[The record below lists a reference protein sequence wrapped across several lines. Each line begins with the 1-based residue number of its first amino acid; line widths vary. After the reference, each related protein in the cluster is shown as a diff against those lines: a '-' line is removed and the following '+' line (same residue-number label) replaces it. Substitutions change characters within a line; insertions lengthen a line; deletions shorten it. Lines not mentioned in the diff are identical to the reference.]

1 MFIDI
6 HGHTRLFQPPALNG
20 VTHVTLPEE
29 LIKRYDT
36 LGIERAVLLPV
47 ASPGCIIDPQSTEEI
62 LEASRQYKGRFI
74 PFCNVDPRAINNTV
88 DAPLGDWLRHYADK
102 GCKGIGE
109 VTANMHILDPK
120 VQNLFKHVQDVGF
133 PLTFHLSP
141 TDKGGFYGLVDEPG
155 LPGLELS
162 MQRFPELKF
171 FGHSQTFWAEMAVLE
186 TVGDRNGYPDY
197 PVSQEGAL
205 PKLMRKYP
213 NLYGDLS
220 AGSGHNALA
229 RDVDYAIKFLNE
241 FQDRLM
247 FGTDICAPGTPTPL
261 IDFLLELRNSKK
273 IPENVFQK
281 VARENAIKL
290 LNLDEKD

>member
-6 HGHTRLFQPPALNG
+6 HGHTRLFQAPLVNG
-20 VTHVTLPEE
+20 TPVVTLSEE

-47 ASPGCIIDPQSTEEI
+47 ASPGCIIDPQSNEEI
-62 LEASRQYKGRFI
+62 LEVSQQHKDRFI
-74 PFCNVDPRAINNTV
+74 PFCNIDPRAINNTV
-88 DAPLGDWLRHYADK
+88 NAPLGDLLKHYAEQ

-133 PLTFHLSP
+133 PLTFHLAP
-141 TDKGGFYGLVDEPG
+141 TDQGGFYGLVDEPG

-171 FGHSQTFWAEMAVLE
+171 FGHSQTFWSEISVLD
-186 TVGDRNGYPDY
+186 TVGDRNAYPNY
-197 PVSQEGAL
+197 PVKQEGAL

-229 RDVDYAIKFLNE
+229 RDAEYAVRFLNE

-247 FGTDICAPGTPTPL
+247 FGTDICAPDTPTPL
-261 IDFLLELRNSKK
+261 IDFLLELRDLKK
-273 IPENVFQK
+273 ISEEVFQK
-281 VARENAIKL
+281 VARENAVRIL
-290 LNLDEKD
+290 GL

>member
-6 HGHTRLFQPPALNG
+6 HGHTRLFQAPLVNG
-20 VTHVTLPEE
+20 TPVVTLPEE

-47 ASPGCIIDPQSTEEI
+47 ASPGCIIDPQSNEEI
-62 LEASRQYKGRFI
+62 LEVSQQHKDRFI
-74 PFCNVDPRAINNTV
+74 PFCNIDPRAINNTV
-88 DAPLGDWLRHYADK
+88 NAPLGDLLKHYAEQ

-133 PLTFHLSP
+133 PLTFHLAP
-141 TDKGGFYGLVDEPG
+141 TDQGGFYGLVDEPG

-171 FGHSQTFWAEMAVLE
+171 FGHSQTFWSEISVLD
-186 TVGDRNGYPDY
+186 TVGDRNAYPNY
-197 PVSQEGAL
+197 PVKQEGAL

-229 RDVDYAIKFLNE
+229 RDAEYAVRFLNE

-247 FGTDICAPGTPTPL
+247 FGTDICAPDTPTPL
-261 IDFLLELRNSKK
+261 IDFLLELRDLKK
-273 IPENVFQK
+273 ISEEVFQK
-281 VARENAIKL
+281 VARENAVRIL
-290 LNLDEKD
+290 GL